1 MIGNSIL
8 VYRGGFDIPLAAAA
22 THMSQVPTLLRM
34 RQPDAA
40 LAEATIAVHLAPQ
53 SPILEAELGG
63 ALLQLGRTQ
72 EAQQA
77 FTSALVLA
85 RTYQSEEETG
95 AVAARIAQIQ
105 HSPF

>member
-1 MIGNSIL
+1 MIGSSIL
-8 VYRGGFDIPLAAAA
+8 VYRGGFDVPLAAAA

-40 LAEATIAVHLAPQ
+40 HREATPAVHLAPQ
-53 SPILEAELGG
+53 SPIIEAEFAG
-63 ALLQLGRTQ
+63 ALLRLGRTE

-77 FTSALVLA
+77 FTSARALA
-85 RTYQSEEETG
+85 RTHPSEEETG
-95 AVAARIAQIQ
+95 AVEARIAQIQ